1 MSEWSDK
8 SRFWEGRAVFSRIG
22 WALTVLLGIQLAA
35 RLGLQLAA
43 RQIPELLQN
52 GTVHW
57 LFYIMPTYLLAFP
70 CALLIV
76 RTLPAPASETPRQLP
91 PRLFLRAWLICFA
104 GLYLSNLVTML
115 IVGLI
120 RRATVTD
127 FVDPVQFMAQ
137 WPAWLIVLVGC
148 LLAPAAEELLFR
160 REILRR
166 LRPYGE
172 KFAVLSSALL
182 FALAHANLFQ
192 FLYAFVA
199 GVCFAYVALRTDSIL
214 QSFLLHAMFNGLS
227 AAMIP
232 LMNQADILE
241 KFFLTGAYVLLI
253 AFGLFEFLFFRTDPV
268 LPRPE
273 KETAAAKKWGLFL
286 TNPGI
291 LVFLLLMAFLFR
303 LTMLQ

>member
-1 MSEWSDK
+1 L
-8 SRFWEGRAVFSRIG
+8 RP
-22 WALTVLLGIQLAA
+22 
-35 RLGLQLAA
+35 RLGLHQLAA
-43 RQIPELLQN
+43 RQIPDCAKR
-52 GTVHW
+52 TVHW
-57 LFYIMPTYLLAFP
+57 LFYIMPTYLLAIP

-91 PRLFLRAWLICFA
+91 PRLLLRAWLSCFA

-148 LLAPAAEELLFR
+148 ILAPAAETAVPQGDSAAAAALWGEVLPSSPR
-160 REILRR
+160 AA
-166 LRPYGE
+166 LRP
-172 KFAVLSSALL
+172 
-182 FALAHANLFQ
+182 AHANLFQ

-199 GVCFAYVALRTDSIL
+199 GVCFAYVALRTGSIL

-241 KFFLTGAYVLLI
+241 AFFLTGTYVLLI

-286 TNPGI
+286 TSPGI

-303 LTMLQ
+303 LIMLQ